1 MRFRNHAT
9 TLGLALAVAV
19 PAAAQQQ
26 DFSKVEVKAEKVA
39 EGVYMLTGS
48 GGNIGLS
55 VGKSGNFLVDDQ
67 YAPLTEK
74 ILAAIKTISPDP
86 IRFLVNTHWHGD
98 HTGGNENMG
107 KAGVFIVAHENVRV
121 RMSKENFIAQFQRTV
136 PPSPEAALPVV
147 TFADAIT
154 FHWNGDE
161 IRVYH
166 VPPAHTDG
174 DSIVHFVKADVVHMG
189 DLFFK
194 GNYPFVDVSS
204 GGTLDGVVGAADRV
218 LAAVTDK
225 TKIIPGHG
233 PLATKA
239 DLQAYRDTVKTVR
252 DRVAKLK
259 AEGKTKEQAVAAK
272 PTADLDAQWGQGFIK
287 GDILVGFAYDTLP

>member
-1 MRFRNHAT
+1 MRFRSHVT
-9 TLGLALAVAV
+9 ALVL
-19 PAAAQQQ
+19 AAAAPVAAQQ
-26 DFSKVEVKAEKVA
+26 DFSKVEVKTEKVA
-39 EGVYMLTGS
+39 EGVYMLTGA

-55 VGKSGNFLVDDQ
+55 VGKNGSFMVDDQ
-67 YAPLTEK
+67 YAPLTDR
-74 ILAAIKTISPDP
+74 INAAIKAITPKP
-86 IRFLVNTHWHGD
+86 VKFVLNTHWHFD
-98 HTGGNENMG
+98 HTGGNENLV
-107 KAGVFIVAHENVRV
+107 KAGVFIVAHYNLRA
-121 RMSKENFIAQFQRTV
+121 RMSKEQFNAFFNRKS

-147 TFADAIT
+147 TFADSVT

-166 VPPAHTDG
+166 APPAHTDG
-174 DSIVHFVKADVVHMG
+174 DSLVHFVRADVVHMG

-204 GGTLDGVVGAADRV
+204 GGKVDGVIAAADRV
-218 LAAVTDK
+218 LSAISDK

-259 AEGKTKEQAVAAK
+259 AEGKTKEQAIAAR
-272 PTADLDAQWGQGFIK
+272 PTADLDEQWGKGFIK
-287 GDILVGFAYDTLP
+287 GDAIVGFTYDTLP